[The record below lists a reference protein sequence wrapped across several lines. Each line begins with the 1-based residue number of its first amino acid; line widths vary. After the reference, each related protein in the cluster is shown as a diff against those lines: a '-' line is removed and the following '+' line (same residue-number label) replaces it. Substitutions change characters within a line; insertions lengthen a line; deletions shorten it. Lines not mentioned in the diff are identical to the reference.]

1 MNLRDG
7 ENPEVGSVT
16 GYRKLDDAELALV
29 NKWKALGPELQELL
43 NETERLVVNREAAF
57 GASASEHLRA
67 LALAKTNL
75 QQGAMWG
82 IRAVAAPNGLV

>member
-1 MNLRDG
+1 MNLRED
-7 ENPEVGSVT
+7 ENPEHSTVS

-29 NKWKALGPELQELL
+29 NKWKALGPDLQELIT
-43 NETERLVVNREAAF
+43 ETEQLVVKRAAAF